1 MKQEYDKLEI
11 AIIILFA
18 AIILIN
24 FTGCT
29 IIKIREPIDL
39 SKIQEFQKK

>member
-1 MKQEYDKLEI
+1 MKQEYDKLEM

-18 AIILIN
+18 AIVLIS